1 MWPPLLL
8 CLMLYYNTKNFE
20 ICTTTGKTTLCTV
33 KWTEIPKIRTNQLM
47 NAIQTLGII
56 YNQLET
62 NQQKISGT
70 FTHYNQLSQKLTHN
84 SPCKNGEFI
93 IKYSTKLPWKPDIER
108 KRGNQSELKIT
119 NKVFNDNCCY
129 QIQQATAEIL
139 NHQLCTKTD
148 KNSISRFLKVD
159 LVGVA
164 RTGKTMHPHGFR
176 ILQNTPSNL
185 STLNMNGPD
194 SATELSVKN
203 FQRQF
208 CFLEKNMETNTPK
221 IFPNSE
227 QNQPSTRR
235 NFKTHE
241 HANLDDKKLN

>member
-1 MWPPLLL
+1 
-8 CLMLYYNTKNFE
+8 
-20 ICTTTGKTTLCTV
+20 
-33 KWTEIPKIRTNQLM
+33 M

-56 YNQLET
+56 CNQLET
-62 NQQKISGT
+62 NDQKISGT
-70 FTHYNQLSQKLTHN
+70 FTHYNQLSQKSTHN
-84 SPCKNGEFI
+84 SQRKNEKST
-93 IKYSTKLPWKPDIER
+93 IKYSINPPWKLGIER
-108 KRGNQSELKIT
+108 KRGNQSELNIT

-129 QIQQATAEIL
+129 QIQQATPEIL

-164 RTGKTMHPHGFR
+164 RTGKTKHPHGFR

-194 SATELSVKN
+194 SATGLSVKN

-208 CFLEKNMETNTPK
+208 CFLEKK
-221 IFPNSE
+221 HG
-227 QNQPSTRR
+227 NQYSK
-235 NFKTHE
+235 NFSK
-241 HANLDDKKLN
+241 